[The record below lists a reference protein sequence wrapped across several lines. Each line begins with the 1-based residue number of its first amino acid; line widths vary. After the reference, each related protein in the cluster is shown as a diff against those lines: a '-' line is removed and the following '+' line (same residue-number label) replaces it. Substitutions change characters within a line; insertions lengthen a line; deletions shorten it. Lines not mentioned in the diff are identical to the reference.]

1 MSNNLSLTDGTT
13 TVNLNSGNIL
23 TLDYAMSS
31 AGSFDALPPSLN
43 ETGTLLVSGATTAAV
58 QTNLNS
64 IERLLSAA
72 RRRQETQTGPKVYL
86 QAQWGG
92 ESTTWRSEVV
102 GGRLETDPGELF
114 RKKVEA
120 ALDIERAPWWEE
132 STLTTLVSAQA
143 LTNNG
148 TNNSIL
154 IDGGDIDG
162 VIPSPAWIQLTNTS
176 GSAIYWDRFW
186 LSCNAYN
193 DPENFAGKLAIGDAA
208 ASSQSWTGAQT
219 AHAYASWTLS
229 SALLTDCAGDY
240 FRVLAAFNLGG
251 TPVPSDIYFTT
262 RIKYSVT
269 EIVTADPVW
278 TGPGVTKG
286 FFDLGALPLPPG
298 GYYTSN
304 DALTLALTVRASA
317 TGEASLNFLQ
327 LLPAGPG
334 RLRLWEQIGYAA
346 ANGASIVDDPYEEI
360 IYYLTGSNRVPLV
373 VNRGDPL
380 LLWPG
385 RDNRI
390 AVLFDE
396 SDAAVKFSATRT
408 TTITVKHRPRRLAL

>member
-1 MSNNLSLTDGTT
+1 MSNSLSLTDGTT

-23 TLDYAMSS
+23 TLDYAMTS

-43 ETGTLLVSGATTAAV
+43 ETGTLLISGATTAAV

-92 ESTTWRSEVV
+92 ESTTWRSEVL

-132 STLTTLVSAQA
+132 STLTTLANAQA

-148 TNNSIL
+148 TSNSVL
-154 IDGGDIDG
+154 IDGANIDG

-186 LSCNAYN
+186 LSCNTQN
-193 DPENFAGKLAIGDAA
+193 DPTNFDGDLQLGAA
-208 ASSQSWTGAQT
+208 ASSSTSWTGAQS
-219 AHAYASWTLS
+219 AHAYASWALSTTL
-229 SALLTDCAGDY
+229 LDDCAGDY
-240 FRVLAAFNLGG
+240 FRVLAAFDTG
-251 TPVPSDIYFTT
+251 TYNVPSDAYWTA
-262 RIKYSVT
+262 RVKYSVT
-269 EIVTADPVW
+269 ELAAGDPVW
-278 TGPGVTKG
+278 TGPGVTKAL
-286 FFDLGALPLPPG
+286 FDLGALPLPPG

-304 DALTLALTVRASA
+304 AALTLLLELRTTA
-317 TGEASLNFLQ
+317 TGQCTLDFLQ
-327 LLPAGPG
+327 LMPAGPG
-334 RLRLWEQIGYAA
+334 RLRMWEQAGYAA
-346 ANGASIVDDPYEEI
+346 ANGASVVDDPYENL
-360 IYYLTGSNRVPLV
+360 IYYLSSSDRVPLLMA
-373 VNRGDPL
+373 RGEPL

-385 RDNRI
+385 DDARI
-390 AVLFDE
+390 TVLFDE
-396 SDAAVKFSATRT
+396 SDAAVRFEDART